1 MKKRIYQVI
10 LLQILIVVQAYA
22 QDDNWIHYS
31 PYNTGLPS
39 NDVKDITLDKNGD
52 LWIATFPNDAISGRP
67 GGGFSKFDGQV
78 WTVYTDENSPLQDKF
93 VQTIAVDS
101 LNRVWVGHSFE
112 GVSSFDGDEWTYDVL
127 AAQGVWLQEVKDIY
141 VNENNVKWFAGS
153 RDLTRLED
161 STWANLTPPFP
172 SGTYGAFTS
181 VQGDE
186 EGNIWFAADFSLFKF
201 DGVEWTLF
209 SRDSSDLPGAQIK
222 SMIIDPQNKIWLA
235 SRTSGIISYDNEVW
249 TTYDINN
256 NPDRN
261 DRVNAIG
268 MSSDGLIWIGTEVQ
282 LFTFD
287 GTNWEEINLGFE
299 SGLSNNSVST
309 IQSNDNGE
317 VYFGTP
323 NGLAIFDGNEWK
335 SYTTK
340 NTGLPRYAYRMVID
354 EDNNKWI
361 ASAEAIVKYDGVK
374 WTVYNNEN
382 SPLGIH
388 QIKSILIGPD
398 GSKWIGKHR
407 RGLIKYDD
415 ESWVVYDTSN
425 SNIPHNNVRSMA
437 FDLIGNIWLATDK
450 GVAKFDGINWSVYD
464 TSNSDLPSDFINSID
479 IDQNEAIWVCSGNDV
494 VKYDGV
500 EWTVFSSQNS
510 ELPNGRCDFLY
521 IDQQNNV
528 WISVNSLGLAKYDGF
543 TWEVFDSLNSPIPS
557 NNIHYI
563 TSDIDDNLW
572 IGTQPDWDGSKY
584 IGGGLASYDGINW
597 SLLNSSVSELPN
609 DNVFSI
615 TFDEYDNIWIGTEY
629 GLSVYNENGIVSTK
643 EEKNHII
650 PKRVN
655 LKQNYPNPFNP
666 VTNISYSIPRDS
678 KVSLI
683 IYNLRGQKVAQLVNS
698 NERAGN
704 YNVTWNA
711 SDVSSGIYFYRLRAG
726 DYIKTRKMVYLK

>member
-1 MKKRIYQVI
+1 MKKRIYQTI
-10 LLQILIVVQAYA
+10 LLQIFIVGQLYA
-22 QDDNWIHYS
+22 QDDTWIHYS
-31 PYNTGLPS
+31 SDNTGLPS
-39 NDVKDITLDKNGD
+39 NAIKDITLDPNGD
-52 LWIATFPNDAISGRP
+52 LWIATFPNHSHSGP
-67 GGGFSKFDGQV
+67 SGGGVVKFNGEI
-78 WTVYTDENSPLQDKF
+78 WKVYNNENSSLHDN
-93 VQTIAVDS
+93 VIQTIAVDS
-101 LNRVWVGHSFE
+101 LNHVWIGHSFE
-112 GVSSFDGDEWTYDVL
+112 GVSSFDGDFWSYDVL
-127 AAQGVWLQEVKDIY
+127 AAPGVWLREVMDIY
-141 VNENNVKWFAGS
+141 VNESNVKWFAGS
-153 RDLTRLED
+153 RDLIRLED
-161 STWANLTPPFP
+161 STWAYLNPPIP
-172 SGTYGAFTS
+172 SGTNGGFTS
-181 VQGDE
+181 VQGDA
-186 EGNIWFAADFSLFKF
+186 EGNIWFAADFLLFKF

-209 SRDSSDLPGAQIK
+209 SRDSSDLPIAQIK
-222 SMIIDPQNKIWLA
+222 SMIIDQQGKIWLA
-235 SRTSGIISYDNEVW
+235 SRAYGIISYDNEQW
-249 TTYDINN
+249 ATFDINN
-256 NPDRN
+256 NPDNN

-268 MSSDGLIWIGTEVQ
+268 MSSDGLIWVGTEVQ

-299 SGLSNNSVST
+299 SGLTNNSVST
-309 IQSNDNGE
+309 ILSNENGE

-323 NGLAIFDGNEWK
+323 NGLATFDGNDWK
-335 SYTTK
+335 SFTTA

-354 EDNNKWI
+354 NDNNKWI
-361 ASAEAIVKYDGVK
+361 ASAEAIVKFDGEK

-425 SNIPHNNVRSMA
+425 SNIPHNNVRSMV

-450 GVAKFDGINWSVYD
+450 GIARFDGINWSVYD

-500 EWTVFSSQNS
+500 EWTVFNNQNS

-528 WISVNSLGLAKYDGF
+528 WISINSSGLAKYDGF
-543 TWEVFDSLNSPIPS
+543 TWEVFDTLNSPIPS

-563 TSDIDDNLW
+563 TSDIDDKLW
-572 IGTQPDWDGSKY
+572 IGTEPDWDGSKY
-584 IGGGLASYDGINW
+584 IGGGLASYDGISW

-609 DNVFSI
+609 DNVFFI

-629 GLSVYNENGIVSTK
+629 GLSVYNENGIVSAK
-643 EEKNHII
+643 EEKNYII
-650 PKRVN
+650 LKTEN

-704 YNVTWNA
+704 YKVTWNA
-711 SDVSSGIYFYRLRAG
+711 SDVSSGIYFYRLQAG